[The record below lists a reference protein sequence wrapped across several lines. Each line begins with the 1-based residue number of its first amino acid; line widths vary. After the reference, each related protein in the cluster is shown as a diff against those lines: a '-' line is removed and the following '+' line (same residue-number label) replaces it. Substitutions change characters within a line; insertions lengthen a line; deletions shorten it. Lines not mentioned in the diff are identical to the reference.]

1 LFAEEKTMG
10 KIATMDEDNPVR
22 SPDMKRIKT
31 ELLGR
36 FATEGFGL
44 TKREVSVMCR
54 LSGRTVSILEA
65 LVELEIF
72 RSKSEAIAAF
82 LDQIIAEREE
92 IFEEIL
98 TQAQGIA
105 TKREAAKH
113 LAFQAVMAGRKKMKE

>member
-1 LFAEEKTMG
+1 MLAEKKVER
-10 KIATMDEDNPVR
+10 KIAAMSEGTPAEGI
-22 SPDMKRIKT
+22 DMKQIKA

-54 LSGRTVSILEA
+54 LSGRTVAILEA
-65 LVELEIF
+65 LVELDIF

-82 LDQIIAEREE
+82 LNQIIAEREE

-98 TQAQGIA
+98 TQAQEIA

-113 LAFQAVMAGRKKMKE
+113 LAFQAVMAGRKKLKE

>member
-1 LFAEEKTMG
+1 MFAEKKAVR
-10 KIATMDEDNPVR
+10 KIATMEEDAPVR
-22 SPDMKRIKT
+22 GIDMKQIKA

-36 FATEGFGL
+36 FATDGFGL
-44 TKREVSVMCR
+44 TRREVSVMCR
-54 LSGRTVSILEA
+54 LSGRTVAILEA
-65 LVELEIF
+65 LVELDIF

-98 TQAQGIA
+98 TQAQEID

-113 LAFQAVMAGRKKMKE
+113 LAFQAVMAGRKKLKE